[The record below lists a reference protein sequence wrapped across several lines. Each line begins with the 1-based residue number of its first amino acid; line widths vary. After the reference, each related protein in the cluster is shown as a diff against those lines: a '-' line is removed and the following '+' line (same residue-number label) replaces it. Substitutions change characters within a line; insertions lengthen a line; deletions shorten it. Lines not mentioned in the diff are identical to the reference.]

1 MRFRIL
7 DFTFALIQDRLSKC
21 IQACVSFPPI
31 PGISKIEYITHLKFT
46 RNLNLTRSRSNIDF
60 YTESLISARQSSYVA
75 VALLKVK
82 LRVWD
87 FEYTE
92 RYFPLTK
99 LNVGKLSLHGPE
111 PIPSTWLRY
120 PDYHW
125 TAYGQESRIL
135 INA

>member
-21 IQACVSFPPI
+21 IQACVSFPPNPI
-31 PGISKIEYITHLKFT
+31 PCISKIEYITHLKLT

-60 YTESLISARQSSYVA
+60 YTESLISAWQSSNVA

-87 FEYTE
+87 FEYAG

-99 LNVGKLSLHGPE
+99 INVGKLSLRGHE

-125 TAYGQESRIL
+125 TA
-135 INA
+135 

>member
-31 PGISKIEYITHLKFT
+31 PCISKIEYITHLKLT
-46 RNLNLTRSRSNIDF
+46 RNLNLTRSRSHIDF
-60 YTESLISARQSSYVA
+60 YTESLISARQSSNVA

-92 RYFPLTK
+92 IFPPYKIKCRETK
-99 LNVGKLSLHGPE
+99 PSWAWTHTLNMVEIPGLSLDSLG
-111 PIPSTWLRY
+111 TR
-120 PDYHW
+120 
-125 TAYGQESRIL
+125 ESNID
-135 INA
+135 